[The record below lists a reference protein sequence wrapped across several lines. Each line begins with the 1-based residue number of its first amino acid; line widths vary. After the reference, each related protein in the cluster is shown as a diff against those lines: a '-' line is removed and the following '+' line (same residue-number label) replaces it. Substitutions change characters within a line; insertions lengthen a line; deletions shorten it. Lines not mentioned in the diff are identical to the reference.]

1 MRAWAPT
8 FRSSSRSA
16 NISSALAASGSV
28 PCCTCFRR
36 GSADT
41 GNTTAEYILGSVVEY
56 IHTASLLHDDVV
68 DEAKIRR
75 GRSSANSLWGNQA
88 SILVGDYL
96 YSKALYHAVRLQ
108 NQRVMDVLS
117 ETTTTMSEGEVLQ
130 LMQIQ
135 NADITEADYFR
146 LVECKTGV
154 LISASCRL
162 GAIISKAPLSQ
173 EDALTAYG
181 KKLGLAFQI
190 TDDTLDYAADQK
202 QLGKVLGKDLDEG
215 KVTLPLIYLIRKAD
229 AGRKG
234 THLRSILHADAV
246 TEDDLTYTLGL
257 MEKYGTVDEA
267 LDVAQ
272 SLSER
277 SEGGLGRVP
286 RFNAAP
292 GAHGACG
299 LRGAAGDVMHPL
311 VKLAKDTVELYI
323 REGKILAKSGK
334 KTSRRSLSGRRGCSS
349 ASKLTALSGGASVHF
364 SPRSQR

>member
-1 MRAWAPT
+1 MITTLQDVLKEYKSDMERMEHRIHESLGTDVPLIQQVSKYILGAGGKR
-8 FRSSSRSA
+8 FRPLLHLLSA
-16 NISSALAASGSV
+16 RLCGY
-28 PCCTCFRR
+28 REH
-36 GSADT
+36 
-41 GNTTAEYILGSVVEY
+41 TAEYLLGSVVEY

-135 NADITEADYFR
+135 NAEITEADYFR

-162 GAIISKAPLSQ
+162 GAIISKAPLSR

-190 TDDTLDYAADQK
+190 TDDTLDYAADQR

-229 AGRKG
+229 PEEKE
-234 THLRSILHADAV
+234 HIRSILHSDKV
-246 TEDDLTYTLGL
+246 SEHDLTYTMGL
-257 MEKYGTVDEA
+257 MEKYGAVDEA
-267 LDVAQ
+267 LNLAQ
-272 SLSER
+272 SLSNE
-277 SEGGLGRVP
+277 SKAALAVFPDSMP
-286 RFNAAP
+286 RQALMA
-292 GAHGACG
+292 
-299 LRGAAGDVMHPL
+299 
-311 VKLAKDTVELYI
+311 LADYVVQ
-323 REGKILAKSGK
+323 REM
-334 KTSRRSLSGRRGCSS
+334 
-349 ASKLTALSGGASVHF
+349 
-364 SPRSQR
+364 

>member
-1 MRAWAPT
+1 MITTLQDVLKEYKSDMERMEHRIHESLGTDVPLIQQVSKYILGAGGKR
-8 FRSSSRSA
+8 FRPLLHLLSA
-16 NISSALAASGSV
+16 RLCGY
-28 PCCTCFRR
+28 REH
-36 GSADT
+36 
-41 GNTTAEYILGSVVEY
+41 TAEYLLGSVVEY

-96 YSKALYHAVRLQ
+96 YSKALYHAVRLE

-117 ETTTTMSEGEVLQ
+117 ETTTMMSEGEVLQ

-135 NADITEADYFR
+135 NAEITEADYFR

-190 TDDTLDYAADQK
+190 TDDTLDYAANQV

-215 KVTLPLIYLIRKAD
+215 KVTLPLIYLIRKANPEEHEHIR
-229 AGRKG
+229 G
-234 THLRSILHADAV
+234 ILSADTV
-246 TEDDLTYTLGL
+246 TENDLTYTLGL
-257 MEKYGTVDEA
+257 MDKYGAVDEA
-267 LDVAQ
+267 LSLAQ
-272 SLSER
+272 SLSNE
-277 SEGGLGRVP
+277 SKAALAVFPDSMP
-286 RFNAAP
+286 RQALMA
-292 GAHGACG
+292 
-299 LRGAAGDVMHPL
+299 
-311 VKLAKDTVELYI
+311 LADYV
-323 REGKILAKSGK
+323 
-334 KTSRRSLSGRRGCSS
+334 
-349 ASKLTALSGGASVHF
+349 V
-364 SPRSQR
+364 QRKM

>member
-1 MRAWAPT
+1 MITTLQNILQEYQSDMERMEHRIHESLGTDVPLIRQVSKYILGAGGKR
-8 FRSSSRSA
+8 FRPLLHLLSA
-16 NISSALAASGSV
+16 RLCGYREHN
-28 PCCTCFRR
+28 
-36 GSADT
+36 
-41 GNTTAEYILGSVVEY
+41 AEYLLGSVVEY

-68 DEAKIRR
+68 DEAKVRR
-75 GRSSANSLWGNQA
+75 GRSSANSIWGNQA

-96 YSKALYHAVRLQ
+96 YSKALYHAVRIQ

-135 NADITEADYFR
+135 NSDITEAEYFR

-215 KVTLPLIYLIRKAD
+215 KVTLPLIFLMRKAD
-229 AGRKG
+229 AGEKDNMKN
-234 THLRSILHADAV
+234 ILNADTV
-246 TEDDLTYTLGL
+246 SDGDLTYTLGL
-257 MEKYGTVDEA
+257 MARHGAVEDA

-272 SLSER
+272 SFSNEAKASLNLFPDST
-277 SEGGLGRVP
+277 P
-286 RFNAAP
+286 RRALMA
-292 GAHGACG
+292 
-299 LRGAAGDVMHPL
+299 
-311 VKLAKDTVELYI
+311 LADYVVQ
-323 REGKILAKSGK
+323 REM
-334 KTSRRSLSGRRGCSS
+334 
-349 ASKLTALSGGASVHF
+349 
-364 SPRSQR
+364 

>member
-1 MRAWAPT
+1 MITTIQDVLKEYKSDMERMEQRIHESLGTDVPLIQQVSKYILGAGGKR
-8 FRSSSRSA
+8 FRPLLHLLSA
-16 NISSALAASGSV
+16 RLCGYREHN
-28 PCCTCFRR
+28 
-36 GSADT
+36 
-41 GNTTAEYILGSVVEY
+41 AEYLLGSVVEY

-68 DEAKIRR
+68 DEATIRR
-75 GRSSANSLWGNQA
+75 GRSSANSIWGNQA

-181 KKLGLAFQI
+181 KNLGLAFQI

-229 AGRKG
+229 AGEKDN
-234 THLRSILHADAV
+234 LRNILNADAV
-246 TEDDLTYTLGL
+246 TEADLTYTLGL
-257 MEKYGTVDEA
+257 MTRYGAVEDA
-267 LDVAQ
+267 LQVAQ
-272 SLSER
+272 QFS
-277 SEGGLGRVP
+277 
-286 RFNAAP
+286 NAAKKALAP
-292 GAHGACG
+292 FPDS
-299 LRGAAGDVMHPL
+299 AAYR
-311 VKLAKDTVELYI
+311 A
-323 REGKILAKSGK
+323 
-334 KTSRRSLSGRRGCSS
+334 
-349 ASKLTALSGGASVHF
+349 LTALADYVV
-364 SPRSQR
+364 QREM

>member
-1 MRAWAPT
+1 MLTIRPATPSDVPLIQQVSKYILGAGGKR
-8 FRSSSRSA
+8 FRPLLHLLSA
-16 NISSALAASGSV
+16 RLCGYREHTS
-28 PCCTCFRR
+28 
-36 GSADT
+36 
-41 GNTTAEYILGSVVEY
+41 EYLLGSVVEY

-68 DEAKIRR
+68 DEAHIRR

-108 NQRVMDVLS
+108 IQRVMDVLS

-130 LMQIQ
+130 LAQIQ

-202 QLGKVLGKDLDEG
+202 QLGKVLGKDLEEG
-215 KVTLPLIYLIRKAD
+215 KVTLPLIYLLRKAD
-229 AGRKG
+229 EAERG
-234 THLRSILHADAV
+234 HLREILQADQV
-246 TEDDLTYTLGL
+246 SEGDLTYTLGL
-257 MEKYGTVDEA
+257 MVKYGAVEEA
-267 LDVAQ
+267 LSLAQ
-272 SLSER
+272 MFSNDAKAALAVFPDSA
-277 SEGGLGRVP
+277 P
-286 RFNAAP
+286 RQALMA
-292 GAHGACG
+292 
-299 LRGAAGDVMHPL
+299 
-311 VKLAKDTVELYI
+311 LADYVVQ
-323 REGKILAKSGK
+323 REM
-334 KTSRRSLSGRRGCSS
+334 
-349 ASKLTALSGGASVHF
+349 
-364 SPRSQR
+364 

>member
-1 MRAWAPT
+1 MITTLQDVLKEYKSDMERMEHRIHESLGTDVPLIQQVSKYILGAGGKR
-8 FRSSSRSA
+8 FRPLLHLLSA
-16 NISSALAASGSV
+16 RLCGYREHN
-28 PCCTCFRR
+28 
-36 GSADT
+36 
-41 GNTTAEYILGSVVEY
+41 AEYILGSVVEY

-135 NADITEADYFR
+135 NAEISEADYFR

-162 GAIISKAPLSQ
+162 GAIISKAPLSR

-190 TDDTLDYAADQK
+190 TDDTLDYAADQRR
-202 QLGKVLGKDLDEG
+202 LGKVLGKDLDEG

-229 AGRKG
+229 QDEKE
-234 THLRSILHADAV
+234 HLRNILLADTV
-246 TEDDLTYTLGL
+246 SESDLTYTLGL
-257 MEKYGTVDEA
+257 MEKYGAVDEA
-267 LDVAQ
+267 LSLAQ
-272 SLSER
+272 SLSNE
-277 SEGGLGRVP
+277 
-286 RFNAAP
+286 
-292 GAHGACG
+292 
-299 LRGAAGDVMHPL
+299 
-311 VKLAKDTVELYI
+311 
-323 REGKILAKSGK
+323 
-334 KTSRRSLSGRRGCSS
+334 
-349 ASKLTALSGGASVHF
+349 SKAALSVFPDSM
-364 SPRSQR
+364 PRQALMALADYVVQREM

>member
-1 MRAWAPT
+1 MITTLQDVLKEYKSDMERMELRIHESLGTDVPLIRQVSTYILGAGGKR
-8 FRSSSRSA
+8 FRPLLHL
-16 NISSALAASGSV
+16 LAARLCG
-28 PCCTCFRR
+28 FREH
-36 GSADT
+36 
-41 GNTTAEYILGSVVEY
+41 NAEYLLGSVVEY

-68 DEAKIRR
+68 DEAKLRR

-117 ETTTTMSEGEVLQ
+117 ETTTAMSEGEVLQ

-154 LISASCRL
+154 LISAACRL

-202 QLGKVLGKDLDEG
+202 QLGKVLGKDLEEG
-215 KVTLPLIYLIRKAD
+215 KVTLPLIYLMRASN
-229 AGRKG
+229 AGEKDN
-234 THLRSILHADAV
+234 LRNILGAESV
-246 TEDDLTYTLGL
+246 SENDLTYTLGL
-257 MEKYGTVDEA
+257 MVKHGAVVEA
-267 LDVAQ
+267 LAVAQ
-272 SLSER
+272 SR
-277 SEGGLGRVP
+277 SNEAK
-286 RFNAAP
+286 AALNP
-292 GAHGACG
+292 FPDA
-299 LRGAAGDVMHPL
+299 
-311 VKLAKDTVELYI
+311 
-323 REGKILAKSGK
+323 
-334 KTSRRSLSGRRGCSS
+334 
-349 ASKLTALSGGASVHF
+349 
-364 SPRSQR
+364 SPRRALIALADYVVQREM

>member
-1 MRAWAPT
+1 MITTLQDVLKEYKSDMERMERRIHESLGTDVPLIQQVSKYILGAGGKR
-8 FRSSSRSA
+8 FRPLLLLLSSRLCGYREH
-16 NISSALAASGSV
+16 N
-28 PCCTCFRR
+28 
-36 GSADT
+36 
-41 GNTTAEYILGSVVEY
+41 AEYVLGSVVEY

-135 NADITEADYFR
+135 NADIIEADYFR

-215 KVTLPLIYLIRKAD
+215 KVTLPLIYVIRKA
-229 AGRKG
+229 GKEERG
-234 THLRSILHADAV
+234 NIRTILEADSV
-246 TEDDLTYTLGL
+246 SDRDLTYTLKL
-257 MEKYGTVDEA
+257 MEKYGAVDEA
-267 LDVAQ
+267 LSVAQ
-272 SLSER
+272 
-277 SEGGLGRVP
+277 
-286 RFNAAP
+286 
-292 GAHGACG
+292 
-299 LRGAAGDVMHPL
+299 
-311 VKLAKDTVELYI
+311 
-323 REGKILAKSGK
+323 
-334 KTSRRSLSGRRGCSS
+334 
-349 ASKLTALSGGASVHF
+349 ALSNEAKAALAVF
-364 SPRSQR
+364 PDTATRQALIALADYVVQRET

>member
-1 MRAWAPT
+1 MIITLQDVLKEYKSDMERMESKIHESLGTDVPLIRQVSKYILGAGGKR
-8 FRSSSRSA
+8 FRPLLHLLSA
-16 NISSALAASGSV
+16 RLCGYREHN
-28 PCCTCFRR
+28 
-36 GSADT
+36 
-41 GNTTAEYILGSVVEY
+41 AEYLLGSVVEY

-68 DEAKIRR
+68 DDAKLRR

-96 YSKALYHAVRLQ
+96 YFKALYHAVRLQ

-135 NADITEADYFR
+135 NVEMTEADYYR

-202 QLGKVLGKDLDEG
+202 QLGKVLGKDLAEG
-215 KVTLPLIYLIRKAD
+215 KVTLPLIYLMRKTD
-229 AGRKG
+229 AGEREN
-234 THLRSILHADAV
+234 LRILLQAGAMTDS
-246 TEDDLTYTLGL
+246 DLSYTLGL
-257 MEKYGTVDEA
+257 MGKYGAVNEA
-267 LDVAQ
+267 LDVART
-272 SLSER
+272 LSNE
-277 SEGGLGRVP
+277 
-286 RFNAAP
+286 
-292 GAHGACG
+292 
-299 LRGAAGDVMHPL
+299 
-311 VKLAKDTVELYI
+311 
-323 REGKILAKSGK
+323 AKS
-334 KTSRRSLSGRRGCSS
+334 
-349 ASKLTALSGGASVHF
+349 ALSIF
-364 SPRSQR
+364 PDSPPRQALSALADYVVQREM

>member
-1 MRAWAPT
+1 MITTLQDVLKEYKSDMERMEHRIHESLGTDVPLIQQVSKYILGAGGKR
-8 FRSSSRSA
+8 FRPLLHLLSA
-16 NISSALAASGSV
+16 RLCGYREHN
-28 PCCTCFRR
+28 
-36 GSADT
+36 
-41 GNTTAEYILGSVVEY
+41 AEYLLGSVVEY

-135 NADITEADYFR
+135 NADISEADYFR

-190 TDDTLDYAADQK
+190 TDDTLDYAADQR
-202 QLGKVLGKDLDEG
+202 QLGEVLGKDLDEG
-215 KVTLPLIYLIRKAD
+215 KVTLPLISLIRKAD
-229 AGRKG
+229 PEEKERIRG
-234 THLRSILHADAV
+234 ILHADTV
-246 TEDDLTYTLGL
+246 SESDLIYTLGL
-257 MEKYGTVDEA
+257 MEKYGAVDEA
-267 LDVAQ
+267 LGVAQ
-272 SLSER
+272 SLS
-277 SEGGLGRVP
+277 SESKAALAVFPDSMP
-286 RFNAAP
+286 RQA
-292 GAHGACG
+292 
-299 LRGAAGDVMHPL
+299 LMS
-311 VKLAKDTVELYI
+311 LADYVVQ
-323 REGKILAKSGK
+323 REM
-334 KTSRRSLSGRRGCSS
+334 
-349 ASKLTALSGGASVHF
+349 
-364 SPRSQR
+364 

>member
-1 MRAWAPT
+1 MCLPYY
-8 FRSSSRSA
+8 FSRYSENIVMITTLQDILKEYKSDMERMEHRIHASLGTDVPLIQQVSKYILGAGGKRLRPLLHLLSA
-16 NISSALAASGSV
+16 RLCGYREHN
-28 PCCTCFRR
+28 
-36 GSADT
+36 
-41 GNTTAEYILGSVVEY
+41 AEYLLGSVVEY

-68 DEAKIRR
+68 DEAKLRR

-108 NQRVMDVLS
+108 IQRVMDVLS

-135 NADITEADYFR
+135 NSDIAEADYFK

-202 QLGKVLGKDLDEG
+202 QLGKMPGKDLAEG
-215 KVTLPLIYLIRKAD
+215 KVTLPLIYLIQQAND
-229 AGRKG
+229 AERE
-234 THLRSILHADAV
+234 HLRSLLRADAM
-246 TEDDLTYTLGL
+246 TDADLVYTLEL
-257 MEKYGTVDEA
+257 MGKYGSVNEA
-267 LDVAQ
+267 LSIAQ
-272 SLSER
+272 ALSNE
-277 SEGGLGRVP
+277 
-286 RFNAAP
+286 
-292 GAHGACG
+292 
-299 LRGAAGDVMHPL
+299 
-311 VKLAKDTVELYI
+311 AK
-323 REGKILAKSGK
+323 
-334 KTSRRSLSGRRGCSS
+334 
-349 ASKLTALSGGASVHF
+349 TALNVFPDSA
-364 SPRSQR
+364 PRQALMALADYVVQREM

>member
-1 MRAWAPT
+1 MITTLQDVLKEYKSDMERMEYRIHESLGTDVPLIQQVSKYILGAGGKR
-8 FRSSSRSA
+8 FRPLLHLLSA
-16 NISSALAASGSV
+16 RLCGY
-28 PCCTCFRR
+28 REH
-36 GSADT
+36 
-41 GNTTAEYILGSVVEY
+41 TAEYILGSVVEY

-135 NADITEADYFR
+135 NAEITEADYFR

-162 GAIISKAPLSQ
+162 GAIISKAPISQ

-190 TDDTLDYAADQK
+190 TDDTLDYAADQR

-229 AGRKG
+229 PEEKE
-234 THLRSILHADAV
+234 HIRSILLSDTV
-246 TEDDLTYTLGL
+246 SEDDLTYTLGL
-257 MEKYGTVDEA
+257 MEKYGAVDEA
-267 LDVAQ
+267 LNLAQ
-272 SLSER
+272 SLSNE
-277 SEGGLGRVP
+277 
-286 RFNAAP
+286 
-292 GAHGACG
+292 
-299 LRGAAGDVMHPL
+299 
-311 VKLAKDTVELYI
+311 
-323 REGKILAKSGK
+323 
-334 KTSRRSLSGRRGCSS
+334 
-349 ASKLTALSGGASVHF
+349 SKTALAVFPESM
-364 SPRSQR
+364 PRQALMALADYVVQREM

>member
-1 MRAWAPT
+1 MITTLQDVLKEYKSDMERMEHRIHESLGTDVPLIQQVSKYILGAGGKR
-8 FRSSSRSA
+8 FRPLLHLLSA
-16 NISSALAASGSV
+16 RLCGY
-28 PCCTCFRR
+28 REH
-36 GSADT
+36 
-41 GNTTAEYILGSVVEY
+41 TAEYILGSVVEY

-135 NADITEADYFR
+135 NAEITEADYFR

-162 GAIISKAPLSQ
+162 GAIISKAPISQ

-190 TDDTLDYAADQK
+190 TDDTLDYAADQR

-229 AGRKG
+229 PEEKE
-234 THLRSILHADAV
+234 HIRSILIADTV
-246 TEDDLTYTLGL
+246 SEDDLTYTLGL
-257 MEKYGTVDEA
+257 MEKYGAVDEA
-267 LDVAQ
+267 LNLAQ
-272 SLSER
+272 LLSNE
-277 SEGGLGRVP
+277 SKAALAVFPESMP
-286 RFNAAP
+286 RQALMA
-292 GAHGACG
+292 
-299 LRGAAGDVMHPL
+299 
-311 VKLAKDTVELYI
+311 LADYVVQ
-323 REGKILAKSGK
+323 REM
-334 KTSRRSLSGRRGCSS
+334 
-349 ASKLTALSGGASVHF
+349 
-364 SPRSQR
+364 